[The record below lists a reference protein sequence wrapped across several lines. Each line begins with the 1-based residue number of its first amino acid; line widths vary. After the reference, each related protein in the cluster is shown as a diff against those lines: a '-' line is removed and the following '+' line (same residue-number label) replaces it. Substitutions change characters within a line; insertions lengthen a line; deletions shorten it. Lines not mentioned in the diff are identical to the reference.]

1 MEDFNINLVSALR
14 DPDVK
19 TLLTDIFRTA
29 NKQTNEA
36 IQDLQNTVVKLHAD
50 LKSRDDTI
58 AHLKSENSLMQERID
73 DLEQYSRKSSIRV
86 FGIPEST
93 QGSTDD
99 KLLQLFN
106 TVMEVDPP
114 VSIEDIE
121 VSHRIGKPQAPAP
134 PPTDPGSSANSDG
147 SQAASAS
154 DGDSHGQTS
163 TSKPRTI
170 IARFASRRVK
180 ARVMGAKK
188 ELRLIRSKDLD
199 DDMLAQF
206 PHHVYIS
213 DDLTQRRA
221 RLAYKARV
229 LVREKKISSTWVFD
243 GRVLIKN
250 NYNRIDEIKRES
262 DIPQ

>member
-1 MEDFNINLVSALR
+1 MEEFNTNLVSALR
-14 DPDVK
+14 DPDVE

-50 LKSRDDTI
+50 PKSCDDTI
-58 AHLKSENSLMQERID
+58 AHLKTENSLMQERID
-73 DLEQYSRKSSIRV
+73 DLEQYSRKASIRV

-99 KLLQLFN
+99 KLLQLYN

-121 VSHRIGKPQAPAP
+121 ISHRIGKPQTPAP
-134 PPTDPGSSANSDG
+134 PPTDPGSSVNSDG

-154 DGDSHGQTS
+154 DGDSHGQTTS
-163 TSKPRTI
+163 PSKPRTLI
-170 IARFASRRVK
+170 GRFASRRVK

-188 ELRLIRSKDLD
+188 KLRLIRSKDLD
-199 DDMLAQF
+199 DI
-206 PHHVYIS
+206 YISSVPPS

-221 RLAYKARV
+221 RLAYKAQV

-243 GRVLIKN
+243 GRVLIKS
-250 NYNRIDEIKRES
+250 NYNHIDGIKCES
-262 DIPQ
+262 DLPQ

>member
-1 MEDFNINLVSALR
+1 MLDQS
-14 DPDVK
+14 
-19 TLLTDIFRTA
+19 
-29 NKQTNEA
+29 Q
-36 IQDLQNTVVKLHAD
+36 
-50 LKSRDDTI
+50 
-58 AHLKSENSLMQERID
+58 
-73 DLEQYSRKSSIRV
+73 
-86 FGIPEST
+86 
-93 QGSTDD
+93 
-99 KLLQLFN
+99 LLQLFN

-114 VSIEDIE
+114 VSIEDVE

-213 DDLTQRRA
+213 DDLTH
-221 RLAYKARV
+221 
-229 LVREKKISSTWVFD
+229 
-243 GRVLIKN
+243 
-250 NYNRIDEIKRES
+250 
-262 DIPQ
+262 

>member
-1 MEDFNINLVSALR
+1 
-14 DPDVK
+14 
-19 TLLTDIFRTA
+19 
-29 NKQTNEA
+29 
-36 IQDLQNTVVKLHAD
+36 
-50 LKSRDDTI
+50 
-58 AHLKSENSLMQERID
+58 MQERID
-73 DLEQYSRKSSIRV
+73 DLEQYSRKASIRV
-86 FGIPEST
+86 FGIPESI
-93 QGSTDD
+93 QGTTDD

-114 VSIEDIE
+114 VGIEDIE
-121 VSHRIGKPQAPAP
+121 VSHMIGKPQAPAP
-134 PPTDPGSSANSDG
+134 PPTDPGSSVNSDG

-154 DGDSHGQTS
+154 DGDSHGQTTS

-170 IARFASRRVK
+170 IARFSSRRVK

-199 DDMLAQF
+199 DDILAQF
-206 PHHVYIS
+206 PYHVYIS

-262 DIPQ
+262 DLPQ